1 MEKVRKI
8 PKNIQTFEDLFSFL
22 KIGKYSLQTL
32 QKKVNVKLELH
43 NSGTLYDLFLNE
55 LIDYQIYQDLCLY
68 FDTK

>member
-32 QKKVNVKLELH
+32 
-43 NSGTLYDLFLNE
+43 
-55 LIDYQIYQDLCLY
+55 
-68 FDTK
+68 